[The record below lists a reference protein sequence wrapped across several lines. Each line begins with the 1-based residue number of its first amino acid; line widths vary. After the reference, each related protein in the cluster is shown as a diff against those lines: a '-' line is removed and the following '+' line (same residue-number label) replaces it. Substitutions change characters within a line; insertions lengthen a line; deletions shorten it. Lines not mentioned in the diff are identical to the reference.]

1 MYKFDNVS
9 KLTKT
14 FSHKLKPDTL
24 THNLPKKPFSTI
36 TPSEIKTT
44 ENAYFLLTTKIE
56 LLSYRHVVS
65 QFTAVQNVV
74 LLMSVH
80 YM

>member
-24 THNLPKKPFSTI
+24 THNLPKKAFLYNNTI
-36 TPSEIKTT
+36 R
-44 ENAYFLLTTKIE
+44 N
-56 LLSYRHVVS
+56 
-65 QFTAVQNVV
+65 
-74 LLMSVH
+74 
-80 YM
+80 